1 MNRAVMV
8 ALAAAL
14 VGAWAGPSAADEVSP
29 DLSAARQIV
38 KRFAGELKGELKRA
52 VDEQGFE
59 HAIGVC
65 KDAAPGI
72 ATRLSAET
80 GWRVGRTAL
89 HLRNPANAPDP
100 VELIVLRDFLTR
112 AAAGEPLAK
121 MEHAGEE
128 IGADAGKVFRY
139 MKAIPTGELCLAC
152 HGDDIDPGLAAR
164 IRASYPK
171 DQATGFKLGELR
183 GAFTLSK
190 KSD

>member
-1 MNRAVMV
+1 MNRAVML
-8 ALAAAL
+8 ALAAVL

-72 ATRLSAET
+72 AARLSTET

-89 HLRNPANAPDP
+89 RLRNPDNAPDP
-100 VELIVLRDFLTR
+100 VELIVLRDFLKR

-152 HGDDIDPGLAAR
+152 HGEKIDATVEAR
-164 IRASYPK
+164 IQELYPE
-171 DQATGFKLGELR
+171 DHARGFNAGDIR
-183 GAFTLSK
+183 GAFTITQPM
-190 KSD
+190 